1 MLSRLWLYVMN
12 NNIEHFLE
20 LKISQNQKVNS
31 LRIFFENSQR
41 EKNERILESLL
52 PSPPLLLSSSLDF
65 LKKRKMGENKES
77 EKKRKFK
84 KRSWRKTR
92 CVRSSGSGE
101 HSASR
106 LPTPPAGRV
115 SVDGGSNR

>member
-1 MLSRLWLYVMN
+1 MLIRLWLYVMN

-20 LKISQNQKVNS
+20 LRISQNQKVNS
-31 LRIFFENSQR
+31 PRNCFENSQR

-77 EKKRKFK
+77 ENRK
-84 KRSWRKTR
+84 
-92 CVRSSGSGE
+92 E
-101 HSASR
+101 
-106 LPTPPAGRV
+106 
-115 SVDGGSNR
+115 N

>member
-12 NNIEHFLE
+12 NNIEKILE
-20 LKISQNQKVNS
+20 LRISQNQKVNFPRKI
-31 LRIFFENSQR
+31 LENSQR

-77 EKKRKFK
+77 ENRK
-84 KRSWRKTR
+84 
-92 CVRSSGSGE
+92 E
-101 HSASR
+101 
-106 LPTPPAGRV
+106 
-115 SVDGGSNR
+115 N